1 LDLTKRQSMLA
12 YVNTLESNE
21 RNKLY
26 KRANE
31 LRKRHMA
38 HSTKPRERR
47 GGFDDEGDSVVT
59 VRRTP
64 PLEEFVLKI
73 LEQEEAEPAVEP
85 GVTVRGSIIALSKG
99 RADVWVDGET
109 VDCVL
114 APDILKR
121 QQTDIAVGDEV
132 IVHRGETASTVRQV
146 LPRRTTLS
154 RPDPGTGIQRII
166 VANVDVVVI
175 VVSVG
180 TPPLHP
186 RIVDRFLIGVERGGA
201 KPVLAV
207 NKLDLFEGPELEEE
221 IAKIRPYENIGI
233 PVVRCSA
240 QEGSGID
247 QLRVLLHGKTGVF
260 VGHSGV
266 GKSSLLN
273 ALRPALKLKVG
284 DVSDGYGRGR
294 HTTTSSSLLD
304 LGEGTRLIDTPGV
317 RTFGLWKIRRE
328 ELPWYF
334 PEFETVQCRFRDCA
348 HLNEPG
354 CAVREAVSRGE
365 LSEVRYQ
372 TYLGLLEGVSE

>member
-1 LDLTKRQSMLA
+1 MDLKKRQSLLA

-85 GVTVRGSIIALSKG
+85 GITLRGVIVAVSKG
-99 RADVWVDGET
+99 RAEVWVDGET
-109 VDCVL
+109 LDCVL
-114 APDILKR
+114 APDIMKR
-121 QQTDIAVGDEV
+121 QQTDVTVGDDV
-132 IVHRGETASTVRQV
+132 IVHRGEATSTVRQV
-146 LPRRTTLS
+146 LPRRTALS
-154 RPDPGTGIQRII
+154 RPDPDSGVQRAI

-186 RIVDRFLIGVERGGA
+186 RIVDRFLIAVERGGA

-207 NKLDLFEGPELEEE
+207 NKLDLLEGPELAEEL
-221 IAKIRPYENIGI
+221 AKIKPYEKIGVPI
-233 PVVRCSA
+233 VRCSA
-240 QEGSGID
+240 QAGSGVD
-247 QLRVLLHGKTGVF
+247 QLRMLLHGKTGVF

-273 ALRPALKLKVG
+273 ALRPELQLKTG
-284 DVSDGYGRGR
+284 GVSDGYGRGR
-294 HTTTSSSLLD
+294 HTTTSSSMLD
-304 LGEGTRLIDTPGV
+304 LGDGTRLIDTPGV
-317 RTFGLWKIRRE
+317 RAFGLWKIRRE

-334 PEFETVQCRFRDCA
+334 PEFETVQCKFRDCA
-348 HLNEPG
+348 HLREPG
-354 CAVREAVSRGE
+354 CAVREAVDRGE
-365 LSEVRYQ
+365 LSPIRYE
-372 TYLGLLEGVSE
+372 TYLGLLDSVSE